1 MQNFLSLRSVCD
13 NHACLEVQLA
23 QALNGGD
30 AASSDE
36 SVAYSGPP
44 VFGEIVEVTQ
54 DVNGRPVARI
64 DLGSNDAIRAN
75 MKLFISRGDQF
86 LANLIVL
93 DTDLNTAVGP
103 RRSAP
108 CTSST

>member
-1 MQNFLSLRSVCD
+1 MARCAGTLCLSARRLGLSCVLSG
-13 NHACLEVQLA
+13 CLDHSLC
-23 QALNGGD
+23 
-30 AASSDE
+30 
-36 SVAYSGPP
+36 YSHPAWSL
-44 VFGEIVEVTQ
+44 VTQ

-93 DTDLNTAVGP
+93 DTDLNTAVGAVDTLGQSVKVQP
-103 RRSAP
+103 GDRVF
-108 CTSST
+108 TGFN